1 MSIPYLADLI
11 FALVRNTDI
20 SFVSKMLVAML
31 VEELSDDFH
40 PKPGTKHL
48 WAKGNQM
55 SLIESGEKRQVFCE
69 NTLTT

>member
-1 MSIPYLADLI
+1 
-11 FALVRNTDI
+11 
-20 SFVSKMLVAML
+20 MLVAML